1 MFSSVAPIAPV
12 VPKSDRVLCILII
25 GERKKNQNIKK
36 NPTKRT
42 TRTEAYGNKSN
53 PKISKKKRKKK
64 NNIWSTSSLA
74 ATAGGLP
81 DQASPSSAPLDLRKH
96 EESDSSV
103 ADLIYLT
110 VFLAPFRSYGAWMEA
125 VSSSGGD
132 RGRQRRWL
140 GTKAASGVVVV
151 VVDNDGRQ
159 DPRIFPPFPVFSSF
173 YFGRLGLCNLL
184 ECL

>member
-12 VPKSDRVLCILII
+12 VPKSDRALCILII
-25 GERKKNQNIKK
+25 GERKKKSKHRKIQPNEQQEPKLTET
-36 NPTKRT
+36 NPIQKF
-42 TRTEAYGNKSN
+42 
-53 PKISKKKRKKK
+53 PKKRKKK

-81 DQASPSSAPLDLRKH
+81 DQASPSSAPLDLRKQ

-140 GTKAASGVVVV
+140 GTEAASGVVVV

-159 DPRIFPPFPVFSSF
+159 DPRIFSPIPCFLFILF
-173 YFGRLGLCNLL
+173 R
-184 ECL
+184 